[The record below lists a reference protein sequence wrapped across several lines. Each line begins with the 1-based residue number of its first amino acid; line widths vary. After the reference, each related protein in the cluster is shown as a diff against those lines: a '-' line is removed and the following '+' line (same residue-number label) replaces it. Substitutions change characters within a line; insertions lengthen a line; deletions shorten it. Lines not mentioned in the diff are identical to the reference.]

1 MVVWPLARVLAVWFP
16 YSVVRTAPLPEGP
29 FVAAIN
35 HFSSLDPPVA
45 GLALRRPVRFLTV
58 DEVWGVYPA
67 LDVVLNLFDAIPVSR
82 TRRRAFAAL
91 TEAIRHLRS
100 GHPIGV
106 FVEGTRV
113 ENWGDRP
120 LKGGAAWL
128 AIRAAVPVVPVAIWG
143 SQHAMSM
150 DEMKI
155 RRAPIRVVV
164 GAPIDP
170 APFLEQ
176 PDPVPSLNAA
186 IHTALDHEIRLLERT
201 HPRRGEM

>member
-1 MVVWPLARVLAVWFP
+1 MVWPLARVLAVWFP
-16 YSVVRTAPLPEGP
+16 YSVVRRAPLPEGP

-100 GHPIGV
+100 GRPIGV
-106 FVEGTRV
+106 FVEGARV

-128 AIRAAVPVVPVAIWG
+128 AVRAAVPVVPVAIWG

-150 DEMKI
+150 NEMKI

-164 GAPIDP
+164 AEPIDP
-170 APFLEQ
+170 APFLNQ
-176 PDPVPSLNAA
+176 PDPVPTLNAA
-186 IHTALDHEIRLLERT
+186 IHSALDQEIRTLERT
-201 HPRRGEM
+201 HPARGET